1 MKIQLLAAVAALALT
16 ACGGGGGGGGTTPP
30 PVGPTLNLAD
40 LQGFWSGPLAGT
52 ALPTVATTQAV
63 ILPDGTSWWLLFGTA
78 PDTPPT
84 AMVKATFSV
93 ASNAYSGSGK
103 LYALDSSAV
112 STLALSGV
120 TATATSVSATVT
132 QSGVSGTSTATLTAA
147 SAYRTP
153 AVLSSLVGTW
163 QTSLS
168 GGVALVTWQIDS
180 VGTLTGTDTKGCVW
194 TGVASTHPS
203 GNAVFNYNTT
213 ENCGTGLVTNWNGI
227 GVLNA
232 AKTAATLFVTN
243 PGDTRGFVLSFAKQ

>member
-1 MKIQLLAAVAALALT
+1 MKIQLLSAAAVLVLS
-16 ACGGGGGGGGTTPP
+16 ACGGGGGDTPA

-78 PDTPPT
+78 PDAPPT
-84 AMVKATFSV
+84 AMVKATLSV
-93 ASNAYSGSGK
+93 AGSAYSGSGK
-103 LYALDSSAV
+103 VYALDSSTV
-112 STLALSGV
+112 SSLALSGI

-132 QSGVSGTSTATLTAA
+132 QPGTSGTSTATLTAA

-168 GGVALVTWQIDS
+168 GGVARVTLQIDAA
-180 VGTLTGTDTKGCVW
+180 GTLTGTDTKGCVW
-194 TGVASTHPS
+194 SGTVALHPA
-203 GNAVFNYNTT
+203 GNAVYNYNTT
-213 ENCGTGLVTNWNGI
+213 ENCGVGLVTNWNGI

-232 AKTAATLFVTN
+232 AKTASTLFVTN
-243 PGDTRGFVLSFAKQ
+243 PGDSRGFVLSFAKQ